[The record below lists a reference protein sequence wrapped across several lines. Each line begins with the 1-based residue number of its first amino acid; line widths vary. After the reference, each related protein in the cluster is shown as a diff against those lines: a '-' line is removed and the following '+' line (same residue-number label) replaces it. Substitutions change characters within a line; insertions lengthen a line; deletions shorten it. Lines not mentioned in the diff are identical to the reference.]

1 MSEIETAVDRRELV
15 SMIDRIPSRGGG
27 EEEYDEIPVEFS
39 AASEGNLLLAG
50 GLGVVNLAGGLY
62 LSNMLSAPALAG
74 VALPGY
80 FGIVQAFMPFLL
92 AYGFLFNA
100 IPAVR
105 FFLNKAKNSEI
116 RERNSRRRVFRAAVS
131 QNTRKIDSAR
141 QFKRKI
147 DRVDEGGFDS
157 GTDIAKDYRERELKE
172 FDENMKR

>member
-1 MSEIETAVDRRELV
+1 MWQCVAPNVTFVATQHVSTMCMSSRMMDRR
-15 SMIDRIPSRGGG
+15 
-27 EEEYDEIPVEFS
+27 YW
-39 AASEGNLLLAG
+39 A
-50 GLGVVNLAGGLY
+50 
-62 LSNMLSAPALAG
+62 

-116 RERNSRRRVFRAAVS
+116 RERNSRRRVFRAVVS